1 MKQADKQA
9 ERLNIFKGV
18 QKPPDVTVIRLKST
32 YPLEESYNRYIKR
45 AFDLVFSCCVLLFIL
60 SWLYPLIALL
70 IKLDSRG
77 PVIFKQYRSGRD
89 NKSFWCYKF
98 RSMRVNDDS
107 HHKQASRNDE
117 RITVL
122 GRFLRRTS
130 LDEFPQ
136 FINVFIGNM
145 SVVGPRPHMLKHT
158 EQYRNVIKNYMV
170 RHYSKPGITGWA
182 QINGFRGET
191 FQTDAMEKRVE
202 YDIWY
207 LENWSVYLDIKI
219 VLRTISQ
226 VLIGHINAY

>member
-1 MKQADKQA
+1 MKQADKIA
-9 ERLNIFKGV
+9 ERLNIFTGV
-18 QKPPDVTVIRLKST
+18 QKPPEVTVIRLKSA
-32 YPLEESYNRYIKR
+32 YPQEERFNRYVKR
-45 AFDLVFSCCVLLFIL
+45 SFDVVFSCLVLLFIL

-70 IKLDSRG
+70 IRLDSRG
-77 PVIFKQYRSGRD
+77 PVIFKQHRSGRD

-107 HHKQASRNDE
+107 HHKQASRNDD
-117 RITVL
+117 RITGL

-136 FINVFIGNM
+136 FINVLIGNM

-158 EQYRNVIKNYMV
+158 EQYRYVIKNYMV

-182 QINGFRGET
+182 QINGYRGET
-191 FQTDAMEKRVE
+191 LQTDAMEKRVE
-202 YDIWY
+202 HDIWY

-219 VLRTISQ
+219 ILRTVSQ
-226 VLIGHINAY
+226 VLRGHINAY